1 MAASTAKEHRSPYAP
16 ALGLRLL
23 LLAGLSILLQYVD
36 HRNNHLD
43 TVRKAIGATVYPL
56 RVIVDAP
63 VSAWRWF
70 DETTTSRNDLQ
81 IENERLKTERLLTQA
96 RLQRYA
102 ALEAENARLR
112 AMLEARSQVRA
123 QVRVAE
129 IMSVSANP
137 FRHFMVVDKGTTDGV
152 YAGQAIVDADGVVGQ
167 VIEAGV
173 ASSQC
178 LLISDPGHDLP
189 VEVNRNG
196 LRTIARGTGEYDSLD
211 LPFLPNN
218 ADIEPG
224 DLLVTSGLG
233 GAFPA
238 GYPVAVV
245 ETVTRL
251 PQEPFASVTARP
263 SAALNR
269 VREIML
275 IWTEP
280 EEEEPEASEAAD
292 VARPEEDAG
301 GGNETTGEET
311 DAVEDTPADEP
322 EASEPE
328 PEPESDGEDG
338 EAGELPADVTGGDND

>member
-1 MAASTAKEHRSPYAP
+1 MAASTTSEQRRSPYAP

-23 LLAGLSILLQYVD
+23 LLAALSILLQYVD
-36 HRNNHLD
+36 HRDNYLD
-43 TVRKAIGATVYPL
+43 TLRKAIGATVYPL

-81 IENERLKTERLLTQA
+81 AENSRLKAERLLTQS
-96 RLQRYA
+96 RLQRYS

-112 AMLEARSQVRA
+112 AMLEAREQVRA

-137 FRHFMVVDKGTTDGV
+137 FRHVLVVDKGTSDGV
-152 YAGQAIVDADGVVGQ
+152 YNGQALVDADGIVGQ

-173 ASSQC
+173 ASAQC

-189 VEVNRNG
+189 VEVNRSG
-196 LRTIARGTGEYDSLD
+196 VRTIARGTGDYNTLN

-233 GAFPA
+233 DAFPA

-251 PQEPFASVTARP
+251 PQEPFALVTARP
-263 SAALNR
+263 SAALNQ
-269 VREIML
+269 VREVML
-275 IWTEP
+275 IWSDDEQAPTEIP
-280 EEEEPEASEAAD
+280 AADAVGDEEE
-292 VARPEEDAG
+292 
-301 GGNETTGEET
+301 GNE
-311 DAVEDTPADEP
+311 
-322 EASEPE
+322 
-328 PEPESDGEDG
+328 
-338 EAGELPADVTGGDND
+338 

>member
-1 MAASTAKEHRSPYAP
+1 MAAAKSRRQHRSPYTP

-23 LLAGLSILLQYVD
+23 LLAGLSILLQYID
-36 HRNNHLD
+36 NRDDYLD

-56 RVIVDAP
+56 RIIVDAP
-63 VSAWRWF
+63 VSMWNWLG
-70 DETTTSRNDLQ
+70 ETSASHNELQLENSRMNA
-81 IENERLKTERLLTQA
+81 ERLLTQA

-112 AMLEARSQVRA
+112 AMLEARERMRE

-137 FRHFMVVDKGTTDGV
+137 FRHVIVVDKGSTDGV
-152 YAGQAIVDADGVVGQ
+152 YNGQAIVDAEGVVGQ
-167 VIEAGV
+167 VIDVGV

-196 LRTIARGTGEYDSLD
+196 LRTIARGTGEFSSLD

-245 ETVTRL
+245 DTVTIN
-251 PQEPFASVTARP
+251 PQEPFASVTAIP
-263 SAALNR
+263 SAALNQM
-269 VREIML
+269 REVML
-275 IWTEP
+275 IWPGPTDTPDESP
-280 EEEEPEASEAAD
+280 QESSADNDDAATD
-292 VARPEEDAG
+292 SQVETPVDA
-301 GGNETTGEET
+301 ESADEET
-311 DAVEDTPADEP
+311 SDE
-322 EASEPE
+322 
-328 PEPESDGEDG
+328 
-338 EAGELPADVTGGDND
+338 